1 MALLWF
7 YSNRLFCAHN
17 AFHLIHLT
25 IPHRDDKND
34 TSSNTQNCSPLKL
47 AGKGPYGSTEQNFAH
62 YRGIE
67 VKHGRIAMAVTVGML
82 VQETSRFNT
91 FVSPSANLKF
101 TDIPNGLGSLK
112 AFHLEGW
119 VQIVMVIRAPL
130 RNTKEDDSKRRSL
143 TVEVTNG
150 RLAMLGILDM
160 FASEVINGQV
170 LFEINNGIK
179 FAESN

>member
-1 MALLWF
+1 MRLSDSCMALLWF

-112 AFHLEGW
+112 AF
-119 VQIVMVIRAPL
+119 PL
-130 RNTKEDDSKRRSL
+130 GRMGPNCHGYRGTSDGTRRKT
-143 TVEVTNG
+143 TVSVG
-150 RLAMLGILDM
+150 L
-160 FASEVINGQV
+160 
-170 LFEINNGIK
+170 
-179 FAESN
+179 